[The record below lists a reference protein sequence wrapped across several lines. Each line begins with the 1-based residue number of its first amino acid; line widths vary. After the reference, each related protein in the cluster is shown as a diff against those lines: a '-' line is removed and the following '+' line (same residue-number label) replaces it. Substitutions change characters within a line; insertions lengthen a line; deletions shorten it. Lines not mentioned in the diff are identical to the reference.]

1 MPTFEE
7 TIHDHFDS
15 RTSTLGGIKA
25 RSIGADT
32 LTLTALNVLVYAQL
46 EGGIKDLASC
56 VLRDLNRRRL
66 TLGEI
71 KPGLLRWRNPNE
83 INRFKAMVDFN
94 MITTQ
99 QPFAPALGRRA
110 KIAGINRLS
119 ELNQMGW
126 EAIRAVY
133 KGLGVDHSDIE
144 LLKSKIDQIVDD
156 RNEAAHYGVLPT
168 IGTAN
173 LEHHVRDNVGVVENV
188 LTDLSL
194 RILPFFSDRLHLR

>member
-7 TIHDHFDS
+7 TILDHFDL
-15 RTSTLGGIKA
+15 RASTLGGIKA
-25 RSIGADT
+25 RSIGADA

-46 EGGIKDLASC
+46 EGGIKDLATC
-56 VLRDLNRRRL
+56 VLRDLNRRAL

-71 KPGLLRWRNPNE
+71 KPGLLQWRNPSE
-83 INRFKAMVDFN
+83 INRFRAIVDFN
-94 MITTQ
+94 MVTTP
-99 QPFAPALGRRA
+99 QPFASALGRRA

-119 ELNQMGW
+119 ELNQMRW
-126 EAIRAVY
+126 KAVRAVY
-133 KGLGVDHSDIE
+133 RGLGIDHRDIE
-144 LLKSKIDQIVDD
+144 LLKAKIDQMVDD

-173 LEHHVRDNVGVVENV
+173 LEHHVRDNVRVVENV